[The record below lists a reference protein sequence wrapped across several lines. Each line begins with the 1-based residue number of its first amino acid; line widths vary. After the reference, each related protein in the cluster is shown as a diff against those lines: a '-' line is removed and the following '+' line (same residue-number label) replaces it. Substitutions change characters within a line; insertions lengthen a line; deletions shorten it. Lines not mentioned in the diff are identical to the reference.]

1 MCIFDFRRNRERNEG
16 IFKRHQ
22 DGAGGY
28 DASCICGLGGRGKGS
43 AKAVLWNSFL
53 WGTGYL
59 GFWAEKWILCN
70 LLTEENIIADA
81 FSAIAERAGS
91 IRRICAVVLRV
102 WKEPSEN
109 RKRINGITSGCCCI
123 SVCLVCGGD
132 ESFLHTCGCNI
143 QKSGHFDFFYIMF
156 DGVSVLP
163 AAA

>member
-1 MCIFDFRRNRERNEG
+1 MKAYLKDIRM
-16 IFKRHQ
+16 
-22 DGAGGY
+22 AL
-28 DASCICGLGGRGKGS
+28 AAMMLLVSAAWGGRGKGS

-109 RKRINGITSGCCCI
+109 RKRIDGITSDC
-123 SVCLVCGGD
+123 
-132 ESFLHTCGCNI
+132 
-143 QKSGHFDFFYIMF
+143 
-156 DGVSVLP
+156 
-163 AAA
+163 